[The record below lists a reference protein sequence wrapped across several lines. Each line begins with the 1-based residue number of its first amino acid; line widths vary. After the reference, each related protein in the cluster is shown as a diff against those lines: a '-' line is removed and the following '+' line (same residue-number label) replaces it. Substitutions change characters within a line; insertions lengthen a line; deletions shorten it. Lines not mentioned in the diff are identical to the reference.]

1 MFELVELDVIAQ
13 FRVMPTDVGI
23 DLDEL
28 VSRIENSLPE
38 NTKIEIYRKDP
49 IAFGLE
55 ALVIN
60 ILMEDKEGGTT
71 PVEEVIKTQENVE
84 NVEVIGV
91 TRI

>member
-1 MFELVELDVIAQ
+1 MVELDVIAQ